1 MSTQA
6 RLRFAPHLSL
16 TSPDDG
22 LFRHLAG
29 NNPVDQIH
37 FIADQGFTA
46 VEDNFLSLR
55 PEAEQAAMGRA
66 LAQRGLDMG
75 VIVNTMV
82 YSRPSFV
89 LPDEAERRRLVSEV
103 HTTARAARRVGATH
117 VTTLSGT
124 AHPHLPR
131 DYQTA
136 NMIENL
142 KWAGEA
148 ASKEGLVLALE
159 PINHKGWPGTFM
171 TELGHAYLISK
182 AVDMPSVKVLYD
194 LWHQQI
200 HGGDLLANLELA
212 WDEIAYIQVA
222 DNPGRVEPGAGEINF
237 PVVFQRLAEKG
248 FTGIVGLEFGPSQPG
263 QAGESAVLEALR
275 PLNRRF
281 GARLREPTR
290 APVSTSS
297 IIAA

>member
-1 MSTQA
+1 MNRTKG
-6 RLRFAPHLSL
+6 LRFAPHLSL
-16 TSPDDG
+16 NSPDDG

-29 NNPVDQIH
+29 RNPVDQVH

-46 VEDNFLSLR
+46 VEDNFFSLR
-55 PEAEQAAMGRA
+55 PESEQAAIGRA
-66 LAQRGLDMG
+66 LALNGMDMG

-82 YSRPSFV
+82 YNRPSFV
-89 LPDEAERRRLVSEV
+89 LPDEAERRRLVNEV
-103 HTTARAARRVGATH
+103 RATAQAARRVGATH
-117 VTTLSGT
+117 VTTLSGA

-142 KWAGEA
+142 KWAGA
-148 ASKEGLVLALE
+148 AAAEEGLVLALE
-159 PINHKGWPGTFM
+159 PINRKGWPGTFM

-200 HGGDLLANLELA
+200 HGGDLLTNLELA

-237 PVVFQRLAEKG
+237 PVIFERLASKD
-248 FTGIVGLEFGPSQPG
+248 FRGIVGLEFQSSQPG
-263 QAGESAVLEALR
+263 RAGAEKVLAILRAL
-275 PLNRRF
+275 NQRF
-281 GARLREPTR
+281 GARFPNRPQAL
-290 APVSTSS
+290 APASS